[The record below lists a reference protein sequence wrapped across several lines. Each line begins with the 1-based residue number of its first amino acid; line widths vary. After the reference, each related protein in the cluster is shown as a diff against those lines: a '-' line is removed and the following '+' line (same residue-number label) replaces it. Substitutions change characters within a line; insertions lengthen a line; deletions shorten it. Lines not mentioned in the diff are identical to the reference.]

1 MLKAL
6 HDEICQE
13 VQKVYIEDYL
23 AEWRIRNHQ
32 EILENF
38 RYEDSLARLQL
49 YGNYNYE
56 SNNTNTCEQLVSY
69 LGQNYEP
76 LIAPIVCY

>member
-6 HDEICQE
+6 HDGIRQE
-13 VQKVYIEDYL
+13 ALKAYVEHCL
-23 AEWRIRNHQ
+23 AEIQISKNQ

-49 YGNYNYE
+49 YGNYNYD
-56 SNNTNTCEQLVSY
+56 NNDTYIFEQEGVRKF
-69 LGQNYEP
+69 
-76 LIAPIVCY
+76 V